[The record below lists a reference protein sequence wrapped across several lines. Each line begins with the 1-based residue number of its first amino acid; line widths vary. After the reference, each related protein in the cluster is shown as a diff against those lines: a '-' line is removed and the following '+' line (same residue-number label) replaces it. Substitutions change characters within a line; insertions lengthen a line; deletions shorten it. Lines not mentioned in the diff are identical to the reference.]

1 MAMCIYSQKHLE
13 TSIRCCYFCI
23 PTSTSCQVCRSL
35 QHADKTDFWDPWLQV
50 VSEYRKA
57 RAIMADVAVEG
68 ATEGVW
74 HNLFLE
80 VDKVTFHRHTGAS
93 SARSF
98 TTDVSCC

>member
-1 MAMCIYSQKHLE
+1 M
-13 TSIRCCYFCI
+13 
-23 PTSTSCQVCRSL
+23 
-35 QHADKTDFWDPWLQV
+35 

-80 VDKVTFHRHTGAS
+80 VDKVALHQHIFLSYLADLDLRPRIYIQS
-93 SARSF
+93 SKLDP
-98 TTDVSCC
+98 TLYTV

>member
-1 MAMCIYSQKHLE
+1 MSAVVVAAKIYFQKHPG
-13 TSIRCCYFCI
+13 TSIRHFYFRT
-23 PTSTSCQVCRSL
+23 PTSTSVQVCLSL
-35 QHADKTDFWDPWLQV
+35 RHADKADCCDPYLQV

-80 VDKVTFHRHTGAS
+80 VDKVAS
-93 SARSF
+93 YKRTHCRF
-98 TTDVSCC
+98 

>member
-1 MAMCIYSQKHLE
+1 
-13 TSIRCCYFCI
+13 
-23 PTSTSCQVCRSL
+23 L
-35 QHADKTDFWDPWLQV
+35 QYADKLAYHDLCLQV

-80 VDKVTFHRHTGAS
+80 VDKVFSHQHTSAS
-93 SARSF
+93 SAPSF
-98 TTDVSCC
+98 TTDVTCCCMKLMLI